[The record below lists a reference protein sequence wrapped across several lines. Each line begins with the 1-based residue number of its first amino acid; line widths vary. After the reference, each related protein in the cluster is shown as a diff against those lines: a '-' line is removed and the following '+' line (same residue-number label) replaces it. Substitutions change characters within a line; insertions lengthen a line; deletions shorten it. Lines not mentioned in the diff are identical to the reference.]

1 LTALAESHNL
11 GHRFNMELK
20 FILESVLF
28 SAQKP
33 FGVKGRRDVFD
44 SVESKC

>member
-33 FGVKGRRDVFD
+33 LNVKEIRGDFD
-44 SVESKC
+44 SAESKC